1 MDTGDYPKLS
11 WGPADDKQLT
21 GAIMTTKPLNLGAI
35 IFPGFEML
43 DLFGPLEMFSLLGP
57 EKVRIHMV
65 AERKGPVITAM
76 GTDIENGPKVLAE
89 YDFSDAPPLDMIL
102 LPGGF
107 GTIPELENESMLSF
121 LAERAKQAQIT
132 ASVCTGSALLAKAG
146 VLDGHRATSNKQI
159 FALAVAQSDKVEWI
173 EQARW
178 VDDGPVVTSSGVSAG
193 MDMTLAIIQ
202 RLFGEEEALTAM
214 ASAEYSWQRDADVD
228 PFHSELNKLSGLVGL
243 G

>member
-1 MDTGDYPKLS
+1 
-11 WGPADDKQLT
+11 
-21 GAIMTTKPLNLGAI
+21 MTAKPLNLGAI

-57 EKVRIHMV
+57 DKVRIHMV
-65 AERKGPVITAM
+65 AEHKGPVITAM
-76 GTDIENGPKVLAE
+76 GMDIENGPKVLAE
-89 YDFSDAPPLDMIL
+89 YDFNDAPPLDMLL

-107 GTIPELENESMLSF
+107 GSITQLENMAMLSF

-146 VLDGHRATSNKQI
+146 VLDGHRATSNKQL
-159 FALAVAQSDKVEWI
+159 FALAVAQSDKVEWV

-193 MDMTLAIIQ
+193 TDMSLAIIQ

-214 ASAEYSWQRDADVD
+214 EFAEYSWQRDANND
-228 PFHSELNKLSGLVGL
+228 PFHSDLNKLAAALGL

>member
-1 MDTGDYPKLS
+1 MTEKT
-11 WGPADDKQLT
+11 LT
-21 GAIMTTKPLNLGAI
+21 LGAI

-65 AERKGPVITAM
+65 AEHKGPVITAM
-76 GTDIENGPKVLAE
+76 GVDIENGPKVLAE
-89 YDFSDAPPLDMIL
+89 YDFSDAPHLDVL
-102 LPGGF
+102 LIPGGF
-107 GTIPELENESMLSF
+107 GTQPQLENTSLLSF

-146 VLDGHRATSNKQI
+146 VLDGHRATSNKQL
-159 FALAVAQSDKVEWI
+159 FALAVAQSDKVDWI

-193 MDMTLAIIQ
+193 TDMSLAIIQ
-202 RLFGEEEALTAM
+202 RLFSEEEALTAIT
-214 ASAEYSWQRDADVD
+214 AAEYTWHRDADSD
-228 PFHSELNKLSGLVGL
+228 PFHSELNSLAGLLGL
-243 G
+243 E